1 MRSIR
6 EIGAAIEAVDPALDP
21 RAAANELLY
30 LAEAVL
36 EHWVE
41 ARGEEPTLEARE
53 GFRLL
58 ALHRQGAKGE
68 PSFNACRE
76 TCREVCYYYNLV
88 TLQPAHAEIT
98 HRSQLMQMVSNHLYL
113 FISGKLE
120 VAGLGEFCCSSKP
133 IRLASQADASTHK
146 EA

>member
-21 RAAANELLY
+21 QAAANELLY

-76 TCREVCYYYNLV
+76 TSREVCYYYNLV

-98 HRSQLMQMVSNHLYL
+98 HRSQLMQMVSNHLNL